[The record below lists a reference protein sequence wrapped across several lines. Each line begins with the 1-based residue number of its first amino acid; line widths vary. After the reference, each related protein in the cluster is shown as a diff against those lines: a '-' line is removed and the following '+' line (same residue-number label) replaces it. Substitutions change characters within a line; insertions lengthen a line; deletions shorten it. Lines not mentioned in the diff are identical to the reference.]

1 MCWQSGTPG
10 TFLHA
15 QLSREKKSSQFNTLE
30 GIPHESK
37 ILIGVRFAFRVEM
50 TPCSY
55 AEFKSQII
63 SRQTI
68 LGLFLKDVLAK
79 WHAGHILH
87 AQLSQEKKSSQFNT
101 LEGIPDESK
110 ILIGVRFAFR
120 GSVLSFGFDQAKNE
134 IDQSHA
140 LLTIIYNE
148 HFHQRSYSVKLC
160 PTQSLNE
167 YQTHYLCSFGSAM
180 QCPHYSGL
188 GLTEGHGEK

>member
-10 TFLHA
+10 TFLYA
-15 QLSREKKSSQFNTLE
+15 QLSGEKKSSQFNTLE

-37 ILIGVRFAFRVEM
+37 ILISVRFAF
-50 TPCSY
+50 
-55 AEFKSQII
+55 
-63 SRQTI
+63 
-68 LGLFLKDVLAK
+68 
-79 WHAGHILH
+79 H
-87 AQLSQEKKSSQFNT
+87 
-101 LEGIPDESK
+101 
-110 ILIGVRFAFR
+110 

-148 HFHQRSYSVKLC
+148 HFHQRSSSIKLC

-167 YQTHYLCSFGSAM
+167 YQTRDLCRFGSAM

-188 GLTEGHGEK
+188 GLTEAEGHGEKLGGGRSPRSLC

>member
-1 MCWQSGTPG
+1 MLFWKYDHCRISTRDIVCADRGTLIPLFKNRVILG
-10 TFLHA
+10 EIVRA
-15 QLSREKKSSQFNTLE
+15 QLYTEVFSVNTLE

-37 ILIGVRFAFRVEM
+37 ILIGVRFAF
-50 TPCSY
+50 
-55 AEFKSQII
+55 
-63 SRQTI
+63 
-68 LGLFLKDVLAK
+68 
-79 WHAGHILH
+79 H
-87 AQLSQEKKSSQFNT
+87 
-101 LEGIPDESK
+101 
-110 ILIGVRFAFR
+110 

-148 HFHQRSYSVKLC
+148 HFHQRSSSIKLC

-188 GLTEGHGEK
+188 GLAEGHGEK